1 MICSEAG
8 LGNLLQL
15 GAMAIT
21 ANRGFSLPIFSLMLI
36 ICPFLVGCR
45 LFDDRL
51 QVPVHYCTVVWQIS
65 NWVSTVYFVY

>member
-1 MICSEAG
+1 LMVISCSSSDTLVLVPDSRCVICSEAG

-36 ICPFLVGCR
+36 ICPFLVGC
-45 LFDDRL
+45 
-51 QVPVHYCTVVWQIS
+51 
-65 NWVSTVYFVY
+65 